1 MEILAYQ
8 DWMRPQVV
16 KMFVAEYG
24 GTDSEFEKLFLHFYE
39 SAFQKDRCI
48 RIVAVEGDVVGGFQS
63 FFYWP
68 LSKGS
73 ETIHAWQSGNSLV
86 HPEFRGRGLFAKML
100 DYIHLP
106 ESGFNAELLIGFPVE
121 MSYNSFIRN
130 KWKNPFDLKWFIK
143 LGYPIRSLLKYGST
157 SIPDSLFP
165 RNTTTMDGMA
175 NMIRVEHSKAF
186 DTYRF
191 AYQKGGYGRCIL
203 EEEVGAK
210 ILVEFKIQIRKKI
223 IRELV
228 IGKVIFSHTQQ
239 TTNKLLFA
247 KALRKIGKEL
257 RPSLFSIAINEQ
269 FQAMKDCV
277 VSNGF
282 KQHEKKIY
290 FIAKGKVADS
300 IDNWDDWDIQRAD
313 IDTW

>member
-24 GTDSEFEKLFLHFYE
+24 GSESEFEKLFVHFYE
-39 SAFQKDRCI
+39 SPFQKEKCI

-68 LSKGS
+68 LRKGS
-73 ETIHAWQSGNSLV
+73 ETIRAWQSGNSLV
-86 HPEFRGRGLFAKML
+86 QPNFRGKGLFAKML

-130 KWKNPFDLKWFIK
+130 KWKNPFDLRWYIK
-143 LGYPIRSLLKYGST
+143 LGYPLRSILRFGST
-157 SIPDSLFP
+157 HIQQSVFS
-165 RNTTTMDGMA
+165 RNTDSFNVMD
-175 NMIRVEHSKAF
+175 NDIHVEHSTAF
-186 DTYRF
+186 DSYRF
-191 AYQKGGYGRCIL
+191 AYQKGEYGRCVM
-203 EEEVGAK
+203 EENGVK
-210 ILVEFKIQIRKKI
+210 ILIEFKIQIRKKI

-228 IGKVIFSHTQQ
+228 IGKVLFSNSQQ
-239 TTNKLLFA
+239 HEKTILFDKA
-247 KALRKIGKEL
+247 LKRMGKALRPTL
-257 RPSLFSIAINEQ
+257 YSIAINENYQ
-269 FQAMKDCV
+269 TLKECV
-277 VSNGF
+277 ESNGF
-282 KQHEKKIY
+282 KKHEKKIY
-290 FIAKGKVADS
+290 FIAKGKVADN
-300 IDNWDDWDIQRAD
+300 INDWGDWNLQRAD